1 MYTDEVEARYW
12 ASEEE
17 AAAAEVVSVVDNLGA
32 SGVPQARARYRE
44 RRAREMIEAGRT
56 EGKAQALSVVD
67 SCVRG
72 PGAWWLRQRR
82 RGKVLEMLTWHLFP
96 LTLLSAAPRVVPV
109 EDVEDLSHVPA
120 LPGQAHNH

>member
-1 MYTDEVEARYW
+1 MVYTDEVEARYW

-32 SGVPQARARYRE
+32 SGVPQARE

-82 RGKVLEMLTWHLFP
+82 RGKVLEMLTWHLSP
-96 LTLLSAAPRVVPV
+96 
-109 EDVEDLSHVPA
+109 
-120 LPGQAHNH
+120 